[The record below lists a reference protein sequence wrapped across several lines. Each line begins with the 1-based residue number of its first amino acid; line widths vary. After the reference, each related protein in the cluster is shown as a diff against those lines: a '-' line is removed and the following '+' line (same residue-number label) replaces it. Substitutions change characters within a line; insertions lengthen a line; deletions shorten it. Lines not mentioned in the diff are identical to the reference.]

1 MAIAPPKTLKTPK
14 SDAPKEFN
22 ISRVVYKDIN
32 MVIANL
38 AYKNT
43 EFFIILFT
51 VEAIKLY

>member
-1 MAIAPPKTLKTPK
+1 MAIAPPKTLKIPK

-51 VEAIKLY
+51 VEAIKLN